1 MTLDDDHMI
10 RKSELWDGL
19 RNAQLDSPPAICP

>member
-10 RKSELWDGL
+10 RKPELWDGL
-19 RNAQLDSPPAICP
+19 RNAQLDLASFN